1 MEANAMS
8 VRKNIDVRRTYRPEP
23 DDCTR
28 ALTLLLK
35 KSANKEAARPRGPDD
50 AKESRGVCTA
60 TEQHT

>member
-1 MEANAMS
+1 MS

-35 KSANKEAARPRGPDD
+35 KSANKEAARPGVPDD
-50 AKESRGVCTA
+50 AKESKDVCTA
-60 TEQHT
+60 TKKYT

>member
-28 ALTLLLK
+28 ALTLLVK
-35 KSANKEAARPRGPDD
+35 KSANKEAARPGGPDD

-60 TEQHT
+60 TEKHT

>member
-35 KSANKEAARPRGPDD
+35 KSASKEAARPGAPDA
-50 AKESRGVCTA
+50 AKESKK
-60 TEQHT
+60 